1 MTPATT
7 IPHLMAQR
15 TPTRV
20 VDIGQ
25 ARGGGSH

>member
-7 IPHLMAQR
+7 IPHYMAQLS
-15 TPTRV
+15 PTF
-20 VDIGQ
+20 VDIGL